1 MKLYFAPGACSLA
14 SHIVLR
20 EAGIE
25 PSLVKVSTK
34 THQTEDGGDFY
45 AINPKG
51 YVPTLELNGG
61 EILTEGPAIMQYV
74 ADLHPTTGLA
84 PAPGTLERARLQEQ
98 LAFIGTEIHK
108 SFSPLFTPGMPEEAK
123 ATFRDKIAGRFDLV
137 ENGLADGRPYLL
149 GDRFSVA
156 DAYLFAVS
164 NWAPG
169 VGIELSRWPKLA
181 ALQAR
186 VAARPAAQAAMA
198 AEGLI

>member
-1 MKLYFAPGACSLA
+1 MKLYFSPGACSLA
-14 SHIVLR
+14 SHIVMR
-20 EAGIE
+20 EAGID
-25 PSLVKVSTK
+25 PTLVKVSTK

-51 YVPTLELNGG
+51 YVPALELNDGA
-61 EILTEGPAIMQYV
+61 ILTEGPAIMQYI
-74 ADLHPTTGLA
+74 ADAHPQAHLA
-84 PAPGTLERARLQEQ
+84 PPAGTLERARLQEQ

-108 SFSPLFTPGMPEEAK
+108 AFSPLFSPSIPDDVK
-123 ATFRDKIAGRFDLV
+123 ASFVDKIGDRFDLV
-137 ENGLADGRPYLL
+137 EKGLGDGRAYLL
-149 GDRFSVA
+149 GDGFSIA

-169 VGIELSRWPKLA
+169 VGIDLARWPKLA

-186 VAARPAAQAAMA
+186 VAARPTAQAAMK